1 MLLNTVLHWD
11 EGFGF
16 VVLYPVMDIENFTL
30 GSLE

>member
-1 MLLNTVLHWD
+1 MLLNTVLHCG

-16 VVLYPVMDIENFTL
+16 VVLYPVIEMENFTL